1 MLGNTRGGRSAITR
15 HPWPGARLNTTP
27 DLPAG
32 FRYQAEFITPDEE
45 RELSTAIGA
54 VRFETFEMH
63 GVVARRRVKF
73 YGAAYADR
81 DVEPMPEFLAGLRAH
96 AARWAGIAPDDFVM
110 ALINEYTPGATIGWH
125 RDAPQYGIVS
135 GISLL
140 SGCRLKLR
148 PYVPTAPARAPGAA
162 PRKTTHEITLE
173 PRSGYLLSGLARTG
187 FEHSSPATAAL
198 RYSIT
203 FRTLRRRP

>member
-1 MLGNTRGGRSAITR
+1 MR
-15 HPWPGARLNTTP
+15 
-27 DLPAG
+27 
-32 FRYQAEFITPDEE
+32 
-45 RELSTAIGA
+45 
-54 VRFETFEMH
+54 

-81 DVEPMPEFLAGLRAH
+81 PAESMPEFLAALRAH
-96 AARWAGIAPDDFVM
+96 AARWAGIAAEDFVM
-110 ALINEYTPGATIGWH
+110 ALINEYTPGASIGWH
-125 RDAPQYGIVS
+125 RDAPQYGIVA

-148 PYVPTAPARAPGAA
+148 PYVPPGRERAPGAA
-162 PRKTTHEITLE
+162 PRKTTHEIALE
-173 PRSGYLLSGLARTG
+173 PRSGYLITGLARSG
-187 FEHSSPATAAL
+187 YEHSIPTSPAL